1 MRYTVEGFNQKRLV
15 ELGLDSTDA
24 VILRW
29 FVDFCNS
36 GKMAIISYQGKNYYW
51 VSYQAVIDD
60 LPIIGITNRNNIARR
75 FQKNV
80 DCGLMEKYVKMNG
93 GTYTGFRL
101 VEDVYITLIQDIK
114 EEGALLKDRALDYS
128 KVDPKDYSINNTT
141 SEEVENIKNKL
152 LDDFNNIDSQLSK
165 EMYYADYK
173 ETTGTVHSSVR
184 NVIDSLDKKSLVS
197 QFLKM
202 DLYSSEGQKIAP
214 LSLLGVLGDYLVSCF
229 EDTDGFIRKNE
240 KLPFNDIGIFI
251 YNNRR
256 LEDLISFYQQKNGF
270 TAATA

>member
-1 MRYTVEGFNQKRLV
+1 MYNKT
-15 ELGLDSTDA
+15 
-24 VILRW
+24 
-29 FVDFCNS
+29 
-36 GKMAIISYQGKNYYW
+36 
-51 VSYQAVIDD
+51 
-60 LPIIGITNRNNIARR
+60 
-75 FQKNV
+75 
-80 DCGLMEKYVKMNG
+80 
-93 GTYTGFRL
+93 
-101 VEDVYITLIQDIK
+101 
-114 EEGALLKDRALDYS
+114 
-128 KVDPKDYSINNTT
+128 INNTT

-152 LDDFNNIDSQLSK
+152 LDDFNNEDSQLSK

-202 DLYSSEGQKIAP
+202 DLSSSEGQKIAP

-256 LEDLISFYQQKNGF
+256 LEDLISFYQKKNGF
-270 TAATA
+270 PAATA